1 MASPQLKNGHTRVA
15 HEILEAIVRSNLSAV
30 QLKTVIWILRL
41 TYGFQ
46 RIEMT
51 TNVGAFATKL
61 RTTGKYVKEVLGDLE
76 RLSVITAEW
85 ASPEL
90 CKLRFN
96 KDFDKW
102 KCFL

>member
-1 MASPQLKNGHTRVA
+1 MA
-15 HEILEAIVRSNLSAV
+15 AIVKSNLSAT
-30 QLKTVIWILRL
+30 QLRALLWIIRL

-46 RIEMT
+46 RKEMT

-61 RTTGKYVKEVLGDLE
+61 KTTRDYVKTTFGELE
-76 RLSVITAEW
+76 RLRVITIEW
-85 ASPEL
+85 ATSEV
-90 CKLRFN
+90 CKVVFN